1 MIIQVSTDTDTHAR
15 PRRPTEEMTTDTR
28 NRLVDAARELFW
40 REGYHATGVAR
51 ILEAARANSGSLY
64 HFFDGKEQLLAA
76 VLDWYLENLD
86 REIVEPAVR
95 AADDPVERVLAI
107 LEGYRRALLATD
119 LTFGCPIGSL
129 ALELRDPPP
138 AVRRLLE
145 RNFAAWRQAVADC
158 LAELGDEL
166 PPDADPGE
174 VAYLVLSVME
184 GGVMQARTERSI
196 EPFDAS
202 VRQLRRY
209 LEGLRRQPVGDAGRP
224 SLPQE
229 EEPA

>member
-1 MIIQVSTDTDTHAR
+1 
-15 PRRPTEEMTTDTR
+15 MTSATR
-28 NRLVDAARELFW
+28 ERLIDAARELFW
-40 REGYHATGVAR
+40 REGYHATGVAQ
-51 ILEAARANSGSLY
+51 ILEAAEANSGSLY
-64 HFFDGKEQLLAA
+64 HFFSGKEELLLS

-95 AADDPVERVLAI
+95 AAEDPVDRVLAI

-138 AVRRLLE
+138 AIRRRLAE
-145 RNFAAWRQAVADC
+145 NFAAWRRAVTRC
-158 LAELGDEL
+158 LADLGDEL
-166 PPDADPGE
+166 RADADPEE
-174 VAYLVLSVME
+174 VAHLVLSVME
-184 GGVMQARTERSI
+184 GGVMQARTERSM

-209 LEGLRRQPVGDAGRP
+209 LEGLRRRPAVGAERP
-224 SLPQE
+224 PESQE
-229 EEPA
+229 EERA